1 MAQQVCNGAM
11 LQCSF
16 GVAPSTMIVIP
27 KAMVNT
33 SKQPAAT
40 IMDNVPIANIPP
52 FGMCSAPTNPAVI
65 AATSAAAGVFTP
77 APCIPVTTAPWAP
90 GCPTVTLG
98 KIPALNSTSKLMCTW
113 LGVISVTQPGQF
125 THNIP

>member
-40 IMDNVPIANIPP
+40 IMDNVPIANIP
-52 FGMCSAPTNPAVI
+52 
-65 AATSAAAGVFTP
+65 
-77 APCIPVTTAPWAP
+77 
-90 GCPTVTLG
+90 
-98 KIPALNSTSKLMCTW
+98 
-113 LGVISVTQPGQF
+113 
-125 THNIP
+125 